1 MVTVV
6 HRPCALPRPAYE
18 PVRPPAPSTVIVL
31 DWDDTLFPNS
41 HLTRRNYPLEEGSFV
56 LTQHDHLMLMKLVD
70 HIAAFLASCIEAN
83 RACIIITNG
92 EAGWVEASCA
102 RFMPSLLPLLSNIQI
117 VSARTAFEATYPVD
131 EWKVA
136 CFTSELAKIMGH
148 KSHAQ
153 QHIISIGD
161 SHYERV
167 ALQAFS
173 CKMPLAKTKS
183 VKFVHVPSMEDLIRQ
198 VKLIQ
203 TYLGHLCTHPG
214 HLDLILSH
222 DLLRDVAV

>member
-6 HRPCALPRPAYE
+6 QRPRAVAPATYE
-18 PVRPPAPSTVIVL
+18 AVRPPAPSTVIVL

-56 LTQHDHLMLMKLVD
+56 LTKSDHVLLTKLVE
-70 HIAAFLASCIEAN
+70 HIAVFLAACIEAN
-83 RACIIITNG
+83 RTCIIITNG
-92 EAGWVEASCA
+92 EAGWVEASCT
-102 RFMPSLLPLLSNIQI
+102 RFMPSLLPLLSNLQI
-117 VSARTAFEATYPVD
+117 VSARTGFEHKYPID

-136 CFTSELAKIMGH
+136 CFTQELAKIMGH

-203 TYLGHLCTHPG
+203 TYLAHLCSHPG
-214 HLDLILSH
+214 HLDLVLSH
-222 DLLRDVAV
+222 DLLREVTV